1 MEQNSNIHEAIKM
14 IENHDWNWRM
24 CDYNYDAN
32 YNAAKKHMKSFISLV
47 KTIDNTDVRETLR
60 NMWVLVSQNDMKQY
74 STCKNELLNAY
85 AA

>member
-24 CDYNYDAN
+24 ADSGYDWR
-32 YNAAKKHMKSFISLV
+32 YESAKKHMKTFVSLV
-47 KTIDNTDVRETLR
+47 KTIDNADVRETLR
-60 NMWVLVSQNDMKQY
+60 NMWVLVFKNNMEQY
-74 STCKNELLNAY
+74 NTCKNELLNAY